1 MDRTPPTAADIKSLA
16 SDVARIRDKANEGFR
31 ALATAAAEIL
41 LALDAMSERIAN
53 VPAVAPEDAFDV
65 ALHGAEKA
73 TVSITP
79 EKYADVVN
87 VDCGLVDTVRADDGT
102 LPDNLGA
109 SPRVVVVSDG
119 TRYAPARRV
128 CGAVFDAGGYSL
140 GCTLAEGHEH
150 PEKHDATPGPCAKA
164 EDAIHAGPDGL
175 KVSA

>member
-102 LPDNLGA
+102 
-109 SPRVVVVSDG
+109 
-119 TRYAPARRV
+119 RYAPARRV
-128 CGAVFDAGGYSL
+128 CGIMFDAGGYSL